1 MIMTKA
7 YVTELPADGSNIF
20 KVSVPLMMDNTES
33 DAIFDA
39 ILAHTPGIYKGI
51 DVGDCVIVDFEDDKY
66 DMAII
71 LGKLFTEVKDDEMVY
86 GTFNQLNVTGSAVL
100 PEDTKIGKYTPQD
113 FFNLYQGVDMKE
125 GGGTG
130 SLNPDDLKQYVQWTN
145 TEREDETTQEN
156 VDIYA
161 DHIRVMTGEEYDAY
175 RESEDFDE
183 EEFNHTLYF
192 LSSLS
197 ELDRE

>member
-1 MIMTKA
+1 MTKA
-7 YVTELPADGSNIF
+7 YVTELPAEGDNIF

-39 ILAHTPGIYKGI
+39 ILAHSPGIYKGI

-66 DMAII
+66 DTAII
-71 LGKLFTEVKDDEMVY
+71 LGKLFTEIKDDEMVY

-113 FFNLYQGVDMKE
+113 FFNLYQGVDMKD

-145 TEREDETTQEN
+145 TERTISGEQT
-156 VDIYA
+156 DIYA

-175 RESEDFDE
+175 KESEDFNQDE
-183 EEFNHTLYF
+183 FDHTLYF

-197 ELDRE
+197 SLD

>member
-7 YVTELPADGSNIF
+7 YVTELPAEGDNIF

-39 ILAHTPGIYKGI
+39 ILAHSPGIYKGI
-51 DVGDCVIVDFEDDKY
+51 NVGDCVVIDFEDDKY
-66 DMAII
+66 DTAII
-71 LGKLFTEVKDDEMVY
+71 LGKLFTEIKDDEMAY

-125 GGGTG
+125 GGSG

-145 TEREDETTQEN
+145 TERTVSGEQ
-156 VDIYA
+156 VDVYA
-161 DHIRVMTGEEYDAY
+161 DHIRVMTGEEYDTLNSS
-175 RESEDFDE
+175 ESEDFDKD
-183 EEFNHTLYF
+183 EFDHTLYF
-192 LSSLS
+192 LSSLP
-197 ELDRE
+197 

>member
-1 MIMTKA
+1 MTKA
-7 YVTELPADGSNIF
+7 YVTELPAEGDNIF

-39 ILAHTPGIYKGI
+39 ILAHSPGIYKGI
-51 DVGDCVIVDFEDDKY
+51 NVGDCVVVDFEDDKY
-66 DMAII
+66 DTAII
-71 LGKLFTEVKDDEMVY
+71 LGKLFTEIKDDEMVY

-145 TEREDETTQEN
+145 TERTVSGEQT
-156 VDIYA
+156 DIYA

-175 RESEDFDE
+175 KESEDFNQDE
-183 EEFNHTLYF
+183 FDHTLYF

-197 ELDRE
+197 SLD